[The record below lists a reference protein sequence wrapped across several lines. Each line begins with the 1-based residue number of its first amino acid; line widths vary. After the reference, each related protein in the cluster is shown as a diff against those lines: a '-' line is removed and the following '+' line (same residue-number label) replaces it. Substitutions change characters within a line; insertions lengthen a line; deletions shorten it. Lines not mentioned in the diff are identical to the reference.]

1 MPRVFNNTLG
11 STMNKKMSLNDLKP
25 KAKASSY
32 QIVHNQFMTLLNQN
46 KYEQGLALLNSC
58 LPRFPNTIALLNN
71 IALCQ
76 LRLRHYQQA
85 YDGYQQSLAIASGLA
100 ANTNVYDGL
109 CEVCYYL
116 DKTDERQQFG
126 KLAIQTKSN
135 LVKSVKPPAIFSES
149 PPPFNNAINNSNRLE
164 NIISFSLFGDSP
176 RYCETAILNVYWA
189 NLLYPDWTCRF
200 YVDDTVPIHVLERLE
215 NSGAQI
221 IKVSAAIKSKMSGL
235 FWRFLVIDDPTV
247 KRYIIRDA
255 DSLVSYKERAAVA
268 EWTQSGQWFHTMRD
282 YFSHTELILAGMWG
296 GCQGAITNIEQKIID
311 FLAKYKQSSNRV
323 LDQHFLRYE
332 IYPIIVH
339 SVLMHDSQ
347 GFQDNAVPMPK
358 TQDQTPHEEH
368 PTFHIGRNIGTQR
381 IKITVNKQNV
391 SHLQWALITSTG
403 TQICHYEVAITKENP
418 ISIYL
423 PDAYIEK
430 IQAKD
435 YTVKVS
441 FTDK

>member
-11 STMNKKMSLNDLKP
+11 STMNKKMSLAALKP
-25 KAKASSY
+25 KAKALPY
-32 QIVHNQFMTLLNQN
+32 QTIHKQFMVFLDQG
-46 KYEQGLALLNSC
+46 KYEQGLALLNTH
-58 LPRFPNTIALLNN
+58 LPRFPKNIALLNN
-71 IALCQ
+71 IALCH

-85 YDGYQQSLAIASGLA
+85 YDGYQKSLTIASGLD
-100 ANTNVYDGL
+100 ANTNLYDGL
-109 CEVCYYL
+109 CEVCHHL
-116 DKTDERQQFG
+116 DKKDEQQQVG
-126 KLAIQTKSN
+126 KLAIQTKAN
-135 LVKSVKPPAIFSES
+135 LVKSVKPPAVFSGP
-149 PPPFNNAINNSNRLE
+149 PPPFVKAVNHGNRLE
-164 NIISFSLFGDSP
+164 NIISFSLFGDNP
-176 RYCETAILNVYWA
+176 RYCETAILNVHWA
-189 NLLYPDWTCRF
+189 SLLYPEWTCRF
-200 YVDDTVPIHVLERLE
+200 YVDDSVPTHVLKRLE
-215 NSGAQI
+215 DDGAQVI
-221 IKVSAAIKSKMSGL
+221 SVSATTKAKMSGL

-247 KRYIIRDA
+247 KRFIIRDA

>member
-25 KAKASSY
+25 KAKALPY
-32 QIVHNQFMTLLNQN
+32 QTIHKQFMVFLDQG
-46 KYEQGLALLNSC
+46 KYEQGLALLNTH
-58 LPRFPNTIALLNN
+58 LPRFPKNIALLNN
-71 IALCQ
+71 IALCH

-85 YDGYQQSLAIASGLA
+85 YDGYQKSLTIASGLD
-100 ANTNVYDGL
+100 ANTNLYDGL
-109 CEVCYYL
+109 CEVCHHL
-116 DKTDERQQFG
+116 DKKDEQQQVG
-126 KLAIQTKSN
+126 KLAIQTKAN
-135 LVKSVKPPAIFSES
+135 LVKSVKPPAVFSGP
-149 PPPFNNAINNSNRLE
+149 PPPFVKAVNHGNRLE

-176 RYCETAILNVYWA
+176 RYCETAILNVHWA
-189 NLLYPDWTCRF
+189 SLLYPEWTCRF
-200 YVDDTVPIHVLERLE
+200 YVDDSVPTHVLKRLE
-215 NSGAQI
+215 DDGAQVI
-221 IKVSAAIKSKMSGL
+221 SVSATTKAKMSGL

-247 KRYIIRDA
+247 KRFIIRDA